1 MYKLEKMSIMFRS
14 SLPLIVEL
22 SKNDPELAQAS
33 QDGGA
38 DGVLLQILTQKQNY
52 TVSPLEDESENIRSI
67 IERVSIKKGI
77 LLGDVRSINREEL
90 DQIKGFKFDFIAV
103 YPATAPIFLLEA
115 GTPLFV
121 TVQPGLPIDYYRA
134 LSHMPSVE
142 GFIYGPSTANRLEV
156 SLNLVDLA
164 VLELLTT
171 SLSKPVYFRSPNEL
185 KADEL
190 LLLIKRGASGI
201 IIDPF
206 SIGAIEPSDIKE
218 TVSLYKKII
227 DESGYRIWM

>member
-1 MYKLEKMSIMFRS
+1 MFRS

-33 QDGGA
+33 QEGGA

-52 TVSPLEDESENIRSI
+52 IIGSLEDELENIKNVL
-67 IERVSIKKGI
+67 EKVSIKKGI
-77 LLGDVRSINREEL
+77 LLGDVRSINREEW

-103 YPATAPIFLLEA
+103 YPATAPIFLLES
-115 GTPLFV
+115 GTPIFV
-121 TVQPGLPIDYYRA
+121 TVQPGLPVDYYRA

-142 GFIYGPSTANRLEV
+142 GFIYGPSTANRLEA
-156 SLNLVDLA
+156 SFNLVDLA
-164 VLELLTT
+164 VLELLST
-171 SLSKPVYFRSPNEL
+171 SLSKPVYFRSLNEP
-185 KADEL
+185 KADEI

-201 IIDPF
+201 IIDPY
-206 SIGAIEPSDIKE
+206 SIGAMEPNDLKE
-218 TVSLYKKII
+218 AVNSYKKII